1 MADNFAGRAEGIEA
15 PARGGF
21 AITANDNTD
30 LVRET
35 RAIYVG
41 ASGDL
46 AVTMADGTQVVLG
59 GIAAGSLL
67 PLRLGRVKATNT
79 TAGDLVG
86 FY

>member
-21 AITANDNTD
+21 AITASNDTD
-30 LVRET
+30 LARET

-46 AVTMADGTQVVLG
+46 AVIMADGTEVTLA

-67 PLRLGRVKATNT
+67 PLRLSRVKATNT
-79 TAGDLVG
+79 TATELVG
-86 FY
+86 LY